1 MKSKLIQLACIL
13 TLCGPAARAAT
24 NPFVH
29 PLLTSHMVLQ
39 RDAADPLWG
48 WTTAGN
54 TVTVTVRDET
64 SATAQNKTAV
74 ADANGRW
81 QVAVGPFGLVANN
94 AAYSVTI
101 AATGQTTATLTDIL
115 IGDVFLCSG
124 QSNMAHTVSE
134 YAGME
139 SQPGLFDAD
148 IAASANNNI
157 RHFSVSGTSS
167 YTPLLT
173 PGGGPWNVAGTT
185 TTGAFSATGYFMAR
199 ELFRMQGVPI
209 GIINASVGGTP
220 VSRWVDSAFAAGF
233 ADYTQ
238 AIFDQT
244 SASGAVSSLF
254 NGMIAPLAP
263 LRIRAAAWYQGES
276 DAATPDQ
283 YARALPAM
291 MSAYRSNFAQ
301 PNLPFLIIQLPNYQ
315 TRATLPAETGS
326 WAELR
331 EAQLNTVV
339 NDPNS
344 RVVTTIDI
352 GDAINLHPTDK
363 PDVGL
368 RAAWAA
374 ADLVYGQS
382 GVSQGP
388 IFTGASVSGST
399 MRCSFSNVGAGL
411 MVGSKPMGTLTTGI
425 TLYPTPLS
433 PVQQV
438 TGGTLT
444 GFAIC
449 GSNKV
454 YYAAGAVID
463 AATNTVVVA
472 SASVPSPVAVR
483 YGWANNPACNLYNQ
497 ITDTGGTVV
506 DGLPASPFRSDP
518 VSKLNVNAGSGTGFF
533 ALGAPQPVAAN
544 TLTGQTFDHWSGDTS
559 CLSATTSTPVTGT
572 LAQAYQAVLANY
584 RVTGSP
590 AALSGTPQNR
600 QVKLAWTAIS
610 GLHYNLKR
618 AATSGGPYTTVAANL
633 TGVATYVDTAVAS
646 GSTYYYV
653 VSAIGLMGEGP
664 DSAQINTGPL
674 LSIQV
679 TTGNAQVALSWPAYV
694 GTALSYNV
702 KRATTSGGPYA
713 TIASGSSALNYTD
726 RSVTS
731 GVTYYYLIT
740 AATAGGEAGSWVESS
755 AVATFLPP
763 PLSDQDV
770 GVVNTAGGAFAAA
783 AGAYTVVGSGTLIAG
798 TLDSYNFAYTTLTGN
813 GTITARVAS
822 QGATGTLPRAGV
834 MMRASL
840 SPDAVNLFEYATPTQ
855 YGWQA
860 RQSTGAVTA
869 GGPATGTDKWVRIVR
884 LGNVFSGYRSAD
896 GVTWTQVGNSQN
908 LTLPDPIY
916 VGFAVCSGDNTVT
929 HTATFDNVTAPWTLQ
944 VPAVPANLTAT
955 LAGAQATLNWTAA
968 AGALS
973 YNIKRATTSGG
984 PYTTVAGSLAALS
997 YVCTDLTVDTNYYY
1011 VVSANDGVGEGGNSA
1026 ETLVRIATVPTP
1038 PAAPTGLSA
1047 VAGTSQVTLSWNTSA
1062 TATGYNLKRAALIG
1076 GPYATLATNL
1086 AVMSYLDSAVTSGL
1100 TYYYVVSA
1108 VSSAGEGA
1116 DSAPLFAGPL
1126 PWPPTNPQAATL
1138 TWDPGHAAT
1147 SSDGS
1152 GTWDNTT
1159 GNFASGGNNLA
1170 YTPSPAATT
1179 NVSPFAVG
1187 ATTITVASASG
1198 LVTGLGNSL
1207 AQFPAG
1213 TTLTNISGTTV
1224 TLSAAAI
1231 TALASAT
1238 ATTFTPIHNVIFGA
1252 ASGAAGTVTVS
1263 GTQSANA
1270 LTLNP
1275 AASGAYTFTGGTI
1288 RLGANNGATGLL
1300 TVNADATINSALN
1313 FKNATTDVIALAGK
1327 SLSLGGGGA
1336 VLQSLTGTGSGTTLI
1351 STAAASSVTLTA
1363 GTFTTLGAGP
1373 SMNIGNAL
1381 AATGGLVIGGSATL
1395 TGTASFQMG
1404 NSGEGIVTLNPG
1416 GTLNASSGYV
1426 IVGRGSAHNGKL
1438 VMAGGTLNAS
1448 TEPILIN
1455 FTQTGGS
1462 GVVAMTSGTLTTTEL
1477 SFCSGSSGGSGT
1489 VNLSGGVLTAT
1500 LINFGK
1506 DPGFAAAT
1514 GGSAALN
1521 LTGGSLYVGSGGM
1534 VNNGT
1539 APFACVT
1546 SLSGGIVGAAASW
1559 ASSLNL
1565 TLGTTNGNITFQAA
1579 NAAAAPLNIA
1589 LSGVLSGTGGLT
1601 KTGAGALTLSGVN
1614 TYSGATTVSA
1624 GTLAVTGGG
1633 SIASSPV
1640 ITVQSGASLD
1650 VSAMSPG
1657 FNVPAGKTLAG
1668 TGAVVG
1674 PLTVAGTIAPGT
1686 GAATLTTGAATLTG
1700 TLAVKINGASNDKW
1714 VSTGALNLSG
1724 ANLTVSLLAGGFTQA
1739 SYVVAQ
1745 GASLTGTFASVP
1757 AGYQVSYSASQATLS
1772 AAGYATWAAAH
1783 GIDGQPAGGDF
1794 DHDGLTNL
1802 AEYALGLD
1810 PKGSNPP
1817 PGELAA
1823 GVLTFTKGTE
1833 AMANGDVNF
1842 VIESST
1848 DLVSWAAETTHNAP
1862 NAEPRIFYRLA
1873 TGAARQFARL
1883 KVIQMP

>member
-1 MKSKLIQLACIL
+1 MKSKLILLTCIL
-13 TLCGPAARAAT
+13 ALCSPAARAA

-29 PLLTSHMVLQ
+29 PLLASHMVLQ

-54 TVTVTVRDET
+54 TVTVTVKDQN
-64 SATAQNKTAV
+64 SATAQTKTAV

-101 AATGQTTATLTDIL
+101 AATGQTTATLTDL
-115 IGDVFLCSG
+115 LVGDVFLCSG

-134 YAGME
+134 YA
-139 SQPGLFDAD
+139 SLDAQPGLFDAD

-157 RHFSVSGTSS
+157 RHFAVPGVSS
-167 YTPLLT
+167 YTPLQTL
-173 PGGGPWNVAGTT
+173 GGGSWTVAGPT
-185 TTGAFSATGYFMAR
+185 TTGGYSATGYFMAR
-199 ELFRMQGVPI
+199 ELFRIQGVPI
-209 GIINASVGGTP
+209 GIINSSVGGTP
-220 VSRWVDSAFAAGF
+220 VSSWVDAAFANGF

-238 AIFDQT
+238 KVFDQT
-244 SASGAVSSLF
+244 SANGAVSSLF

-276 DAATPDQ
+276 DAATPDP

-291 MSAYRSNFAQ
+291 MSAYRSTFGQ

-315 TRATLPAETGS
+315 TRATLPAETNS

-339 NDPNS
+339 NDSNS
-344 RVVTTIDI
+344 RVVATIDI

-374 ADLVYGQS
+374 ADLVYGQG

-388 IFTGASVSGST
+388 IFTGAVVAGST
-399 MRCSFSNVGAGL
+399 MRCSFSNVGGGL
-411 MVGSKPMGTLTTGI
+411 MVGLKPMGTLMAGA

-433 PVQQV
+433 AIQQV
-438 TGGTLT
+438 AGGTLT

-454 YYAAGAVID
+454 YFAASAVID
-463 AATNTVVVA
+463 AATDTVVVS

-483 YGWANNPACNLYNQ
+483 YGWANNPACNLYNK
-497 ITDTGGTVV
+497 ITATGGTVV

-518 VSKLNVNAGSGTGFF
+518 VNKLNVNAGSGTGFF

-544 TLTGQTFDHWSGDTS
+544 VLTGQTFDHWSGDTS
-559 CLSATTSTPVTGT
+559 CLSATTSSTVTGT
-572 LAQAYQAVLANY
+572 LAQTYQAVLANY
-584 RVTGSP
+584 RVTGAP
-590 AALSGTPQNR
+590 AGLSGTPQNR
-600 QVKLAWTAIS
+600 QVTLTWTAMS
-610 GLHYNLKR
+610 GLHYNVKR
-618 AATSGGPYTTVAANL
+618 SGTSGGPYTTVAANL
-633 TGVATYVDTAVAS
+633 IGTTTYVDTTVAS
-646 GSTYYYV
+646 GSSYYYV
-653 VSAIGLMGEGP
+653 VSAVGLMGEGA

-674 LSIQV
+674 LSIQA

-694 GTALSYNV
+694 GSALSYNV
-702 KRATTSGGPYA
+702 KRATTSGGPYT
-713 TIASGSSALNYTD
+713 TIASGVSALTYTD
-726 RSVTS
+726 RQVLA
-731 GVTYYYLIT
+731 GVTYYYQIT

-755 AVATFLPP
+755 ALATFLPP
-763 PLSDQDV
+763 PMSDQDV
-770 GVVNTAGGAFAAA
+770 GVANISGGAFATA
-783 AGAYTVVGSGTLIAG
+783 AGTYTVAGSGTLIAG
-798 TLDSYNFAYTTLTGN
+798 VLDSYHFAFTTLSGN
-813 GTITARVAS
+813 GTITARVAT
-822 QGATGTLPRAGV
+822 QGATGILPRAGV

-840 SPDAVNLFEYATPTQ
+840 SPDAVNLFEYVTPTQ

-944 VPAVPANLTAT
+944 VPAAPANLTAAI
-955 LAGAQATLNWTAA
+955 AGAQATLNWNAA

-984 PYTTVAGSLAALS
+984 PYTTVASSLAALS
-997 YVCTDLTVDTNYYY
+997 YVCVDLTVDANYYY
-1011 VVSANDGVGEGGNSA
+1011 VVSANDGVGEGGNSS
-1026 ETLVRIATVPTP
+1026 EMIVRIATVPTP
-1038 PAAPTGLSA
+1038 PAAPTGLGA
-1047 VAGTSQVTLSWNTSA
+1047 VAGTAQVTLSWNAAA
-1062 TATGYNLKRAALIG
+1062 TATGYNLKRAALVG
-1076 GPYATLATNL
+1076 GPYTTLAANL
-1086 AVMSYLDSAVTSGL
+1086 AVLSYLDSAVISGSS
-1100 TYYYVVSA
+1100 YYYVVSA
-1108 VSSAGEGA
+1108 VSAAGEGA
-1116 DSAPLFAGPL
+1116 NSAPLFAGPL

-1138 TWDPGHAAT
+1138 TWDPGHATT

-1152 GTWDNTT
+1152 GAWDNTA
-1159 GNFASGGNNLA
+1159 GNFASGGNDLA
-1170 YTPSPAATT
+1170 YTPSPAAAT
-1179 NVSPFAVG
+1179 NVSAFAAG

-1198 LVTGLGNSL
+1198 LVVGLGNSL

-1213 TTLTNISGTTV
+1213 TTLTNIAGTTV
-1224 TLSAAAI
+1224 TLSAPAL

-1270 LTLNP
+1270 MTLSP
-1275 AASGAYTFTGGTI
+1275 AASGTYTFTGGTI
-1288 RLGANNGATGLL
+1288 RLGANNGATGAL

-1313 FKNATTDVIALAGK
+1313 FKNATTDVITLAGK
-1327 SLSLGGGGA
+1327 SLTLGGGGA
-1336 VLQSLTGTGSGTTLI
+1336 VLQTLTGTGTGATLI
-1351 STAAASSVTLTA
+1351 ATAAASTVTLTA
-1363 GTFTTLGAGP
+1363 GTFTSLGAGP

-1381 AATGGLVIGGSATL
+1381 AGSGGLVIGGSAIL
-1395 TGTASFQMG
+1395 NGIASFQMG
-1404 NSGEGIVTLNPG
+1404 NNGEGIVTLNSG

-1426 IVGRGSAHNGKL
+1426 IVGRGGAHNGKL

-1455 FTQTGGS
+1455 FTQTGGG
-1462 GVVAMTSGTLTTTEL
+1462 GVVAMTGGTLTTTEL

-1489 VNLSGGVLTAT
+1489 VNLSGGTLTAT
-1500 LINFGK
+1500 LVNFGK
-1506 DPGFAAAT
+1506 ATGFNAAT

-1521 LTGGSLYVGSGGM
+1521 LTGGILYVGTGGI

-1539 APFACVT
+1539 APFVCTAT
-1546 SLSGGIVGAAASW
+1546 LSGGIVGAAASW

-1565 TLGTTNGNITFQAA
+1565 TLGTSGGGGTFQAA
-1579 NAAAAPLNIA
+1579 NAAAAPFNIA
-1589 LSGVLSGTGGLT
+1589 LSGVLSGTGGFT
-1601 KTGAGALTLSGVN
+1601 KSGAGALTLSGIS

-1633 SIASSPV
+1633 SIAASPV
-1640 ITVQSGASLD
+1640 ITVQSGATLD
-1650 VSAMSPG
+1650 VSAMSAA
-1657 FNVPAGKTLAG
+1657 FSVAAGKSLEG
-1668 TGAVVG
+1668 TGTVVG
-1674 PLTVAGTIAPGT
+1674 PLTVAGIIAPGT
-1686 GAATLTTGAATLTG
+1686 GAGVLTTGAATLTG
-1700 TLAVKINGASNDKW
+1700 TLAVKINGATNDKW
-1714 VSTGALNLSG
+1714 ASTGALNLSG

-1739 SYVVAQ
+1739 SYVIAQ

-1757 AGYQVSYSASQATLS
+1757 AGYQVSYSTTQATLS
-1772 AAGYATWAAAH
+1772 AASYASWATAH
-1783 GIDGQPAGGDF
+1783 GIDGQPGGGDF

-1810 PKGSNPP
+1810 PKVFNPS

-1823 GVLTFTKGTE
+1823 GVLTFIKGAE
-1833 AMANGDVNF
+1833 AIANGDVNF
-1842 VIESST
+1842 VIEVST
-1848 DLVSWAAETTHNAP
+1848 DLVSWAAETTQSAP
-1862 NAEPRIFYRLA
+1862 NAELKISCRLA
-1873 TGAARQFARL
+1873 TGAPKQFARL
-1883 KVIQMP
+1883 KVIQVP